1 MRGTNEIVF
10 REKVPSKK
18 ISEKS
23 TFNEIK
29 LKENMPNETKL
40 KKCNSSKSSNRSAS
54 GERGVTLVA
63 LTVTII
69 LMIILAGIGLKMSS
83 SSNDLI
89 DIEQN
94 RTEGFQKDMN
104 QHIQDIGILSN
115 NVNKATGK

>member
-10 REKVPSKK
+10 GEKVPSKK

-23 TFNEIK
+23 TFNEIE

-40 KKCNSSKSSNRSAS
+40 KKCNSSKTSNRSVS
-54 GERGVTLVA
+54 SERGVTLVA

-83 SSNDLI
+83 SSNDVI